1 MNKSTQANE
10 TRQRNQEARTEL
22 LLEQASA
29 IRSARKGA
37 QRIIDDPKAAP
48 AQVLEA
54 ARLLADLSKR

>member
-29 IRSARKGA
+29 IRSARKGL
-37 QRIIDDPKAAP
+37 QRVIDDPKTSP

-54 ARLLADLSKR
+54 ARLLADLAKR